1 MVSSGLIPGAMI
13 SKTSQRSPPPAAACQ
28 CRWLRA
34 APTRDLQK
42 LIVPSLLAREVP
54 AAAAQPD
61 TSVVPQ
67 GWATRSKPNAG
78 EGRAGGPGRS
88 LAGPKNQ
95 RRRVVQ
101 TFLLLVAP
109 FISGL
114 IAANIIAVKLVE
126 VFGLRLLVAIMSAL
140 KGALL
145 KRTTN
150 VTITSNLD
158 ARDGTETSC

>member
-1 MVSSGLIPGAMI
+1 
-13 SKTSQRSPPPAAACQ
+13 
-28 CRWLRA
+28 
-34 APTRDLQK
+34 
-42 LIVPSLLAREVP
+42 
-54 AAAAQPD
+54 
-61 TSVVPQ
+61 
-67 GWATRSKPNAG
+67 
-78 EGRAGGPGRS
+78 
-88 LAGPKNQ
+88 
-95 RRRVVQ
+95 VQ

-145 KRTTN
+145 KGTTN

-158 ARDGTETSC
+158 ARDDTETSC